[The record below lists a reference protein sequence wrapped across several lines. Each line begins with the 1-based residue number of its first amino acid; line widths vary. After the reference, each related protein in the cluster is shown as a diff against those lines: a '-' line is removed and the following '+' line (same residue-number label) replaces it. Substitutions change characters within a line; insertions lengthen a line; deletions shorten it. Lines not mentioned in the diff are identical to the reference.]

1 MMEMAEVFENP
12 DLVRLI
18 VRLPSNAI
26 GVLAQREDI
35 LQAICEK
42 KAMRT
47 VNKLFN
53 EICKGALEALMSFF
67 GFCMEAYERAADVI
81 YASMHLP
88 RNSLNWHEIL
98 RLAHW
103 ADQVFDL
110 DLRRARGEYCAE
122 LHFML
127 DQFARRRDPQTHNEL
142 ADLLEKKC
150 ACCGKACG
158 LIARDCA
165 DLTGNE
171 YRPWID
177 NRQSF
182 AAFAM
187 HPYRGFSVTRIDNVR
202 VMMGTLIPYT
212 HQDHFFEV
220 SFVYDFSTESFNVQL
235 HVYAQMTSEE
245 LRFVRFLE
253 GARTQPW
260 YRKNVERLFGLR
272 DPTLFCEQKDNERK
286 MFVAHICMFEPRF
299 VDAKD
304 WSVQSIF
311 GLTRAEVNKTI
322 RRGSAAQ
329 RERRLLG

>member
-1 MMEMAEVFENP
+1 MEMAEVFENP
-12 DLVRLI
+12 DLLKLVLRP
-18 VRLPSNAI
+18 PSNAI
-26 GVLAQREDI
+26 GVLAQREEI
-35 LQAICEK
+35 LQAIREK
-42 KAMRT
+42 QAMRT

-53 EICKGALEALMSFF
+53 EICEGALEALMSFF
-67 GFCMEAYERAADVI
+67 RFCMETYERAADVI
-81 YASMHLP
+81 YAKMHLP
-88 RNSLNWHEIL
+88 TKLLNWDEIL
-98 RLAHW
+98 RSAHW
-103 ADQVFDL
+103 ADQVFDM
-110 DLRRARGEYCAE
+110 DLRRARGEYSAE

-150 ACCGKACG
+150 ACCGKACA
-158 LIARDCA
+158 LIAKDRA
-165 DLTGNE
+165 DFTDNE

-187 HPYRGFSVTRIDNVR
+187 HPYRGFSVARIDNVR
-202 VMMGTLIPYT
+202 VMMGTLLPYT
-212 HQDHFFEV
+212 HQNHFFEV
-220 SFVYDFSTESFNVQL
+220 SFVYDFSSMTFSMRL

-260 YRKNVERLFGLR
+260 YRKNVKRLFGLR
-272 DPTLFCEQKDNERK
+272 DPSLFCEQKDNERK

-311 GLTRAEVNKTI
+311 GLTRAEVLKTI
-322 RRGSAAQ
+322 RRGSAVQ
-329 RERRLLG
+329 RERRLLH